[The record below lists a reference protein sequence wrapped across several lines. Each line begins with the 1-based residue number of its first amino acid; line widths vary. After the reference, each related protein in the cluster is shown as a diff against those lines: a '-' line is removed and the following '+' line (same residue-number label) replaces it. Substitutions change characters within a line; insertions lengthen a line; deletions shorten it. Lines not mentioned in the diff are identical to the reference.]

1 MKSTSPLK
9 MPGWYGNRRCAVL
22 TAAAICLTIVPLG
35 YGQTPAFEVA
45 SIKPNNSAD
54 HRTMIQMTPGGRLN
68 ANNVSVQMLMTM
80 AYGIKNNQISGAPG
94 WVESERYDISA
105 KPEGAADQDQ
115 IKLMIQAL
123 LADRFKLK
131 FHRETKEQPI
141 YALVVDKGG
150 PKFKES
156 KGDDESILGEAPP
169 GPKPEGGRGPGM
181 GMRQGMRMGRGNL
194 AASGITLAAFAG
206 QLANVVGRQVID
218 KTGLTATYDFKLTWT
233 PEEGQ
238 GMMRIP
244 SGDAPPPAPADS
256 GPSIF
261 TALQEQLGL
270 KLEAQKGPVEMFI
283 IDHVEKA
290 TEN

>member
-1 MKSTSPLK
+1 MEGSMKLLL
-9 MPGWYGNRRCAVL
+9 V
-22 TAAAICLTIVPLG
+22 AAALSLTIAPPG
-35 YGQTPAFEVA
+35 YGQEPAFEVA

-54 HRTMIQMTPGGRLN
+54 HRTMIQMSPGGRMN
-68 ANNVSVQMLMTM
+68 ANNVSVQMLITM

-94 WVESERYDISA
+94 WVDSERYDISA
-105 KPEGAADQDQ
+105 KAEGTADQEQ
-115 IKLMIQAL
+115 VKLMIQAL
-123 LADRFKLK
+123 LAERFKMK

-141 YALVVDKGG
+141 YALVLDKGG

-156 KGDDESILGEAPP
+156 KGDDDDFLGERPA

-181 GMRQGMRMGRGNL
+181 GGMRQGVRLGRGNL
-194 AASGITLAAFAG
+194 AAQGVTLSAFAG

-218 KTGLTATYDFKLTWT
+218 KTGLTATYDLKLTWT
-233 PEEGQ
+233 PDEGQ

-244 SGDAPPPAPADS
+244 GDTRDAPPPAPADS

-270 KLEAQKGPVEMFI
+270 KLEAQKGPVEMYM
-283 IDHVEKA
+283 IDHVEKV